1 MRAVVQRVSSASVE
15 IISREYSAKIKNGL
29 VILLG
34 IKVGDNKKDVYF
46 VADKCSRLR
55 IFEDSENNLNRSV
68 EDINGEVLIIS
79 QFTLYGETSKGNR
92 PSFSD
97 AAKPDDAIPIYKE
110 FIKRMIVNLG
120 EDKIKTGIFGTMMD
134 VHLVNTGPVT
144 VIVESK

>member
-1 MRAVVQRVSSASVE
+1 LRAVVQRVSSASVE

-34 IKVGDNKKDVYF
+34 IKVGDNKEDVYF